1 MTGSSGRGPTMA
13 ISPRSTLRSC
23 GSSSIFRRRSHA
35 PSGNTRGSSAP
46 VMTLASERR
55 RACMVRSL
63 YMMNGRPPRPTRSAR
78 YNTAPGLARRIP
90 TAARASRGAVATNA
104 IAAHTTSTRRL
115 TIADRAADGHEHLRR
130 IETLLVSPGP
140 RAVAQRLERAG
151 VRIGTQLA
159 LIACHGGE
167 LLVERRGD
175 VHPGVRGERARKRPL
190 GAAGRV
196 EGVDCFNAS
205 LGRAGRHESRPEKDL
220 VVAVDV
226 AAVLAVHDARLD
238 FADDALERRDEL
250 GERDGVEPLVGKP
263 QRTDVA
269 DAERGRCPAHVL
281 ALAHARRPVAERLAF
296 AGDDRGDP
304 IPGLRMQGHRAAAA
318 EDLVVGVG
326 GDDEDA
332 ASHRRS
338 RRMGAARVGRAAP
351 GARRSAGAPAPA
363 PRGIDSETA
372 ARAGP
377 ARRSTGPATAAR
389 PAGGGSGGPPPRG
402 APPPPAR
409 APATGP
415 GR

>member
-1 MTGSSGRGPTMA
+1 MAGSSGRGPTRA

-23 GSSSIFRRRSHA
+23 GSSSILRRRSHA
-35 PSGNTRGSSAP
+35 PSGNTRGSSVP

-55 RACMVRSL
+55 RACIVRSL

-78 YNTAPGLARRIP
+78 YVTAPGLARRIP

-151 VRIGTQLA
+151 VGIRTQLA
-159 LIACHGGE
+159 FIACHRGE

-196 EGVDCFNAS
+196 EGVDCFNAL
-205 LGRAGRHESRPEKDL
+205 LGGTGRHQSRLEKDL

-238 FADDALERRDEL
+238 FTDDALERRDEL
-250 GERDGVEPLVGKP
+250 GERDGVEALVGKP
-263 QRTDVA
+263 QRTDVT

-281 ALAHARRPVAERLAF
+281 ALAHALRPVAERSEEHTSELQSHS
-296 AGDDRGDP
+296 DLVCRLLLEKKNRP
-304 IPGLRMQGHRAAAA
+304 HRA
-318 EDLVVGVG
+318 
-326 GDDEDA
+326 
-332 ASHRRS
+332 S
-338 RRMGAARVGRAAP
+338 GR
-351 GARRSAGAPAPA
+351 G
-363 PRGIDSETA
+363 
-372 ARAGP
+372 
-377 ARRSTGPATAAR
+377 
-389 PAGGGSGGPPPRG
+389 
-402 APPPPAR
+402 
-409 APATGP
+409 
-415 GR
+415 